1 MMRARALLLLLGLGL
16 AAAANAAA
24 PVDSL
29 QVLGVDG
36 RLKRWVYETEPWPLE
51 PGNRLADGDRVEL
64 EAGALLRL
72 RYAHFLDLAVAGPAR
87 LAVYAFD
94 VPQGEKRSTRLVL
107 RLDQGQLLIDGRF
120 QFGRCADLVLGLPE
134 ASLPLPVDAR
144 CILDVEQGRSR
155 FYLPVSPVASGL
167 ALAASLSGTALLADA
182 SARPAAVP
190 GLAPA
195 LFKALDAPV
204 RLFVIARDFDQ
215 DLGQWPRPAVLGPLL
230 AERLGR
236 IPGVELV
243 DGSGSTAYAYEA
255 NNALKTGDDLWLKE
269 LGRRLGARW
278 VLAGNDVSLTP
289 PQEGA
294 PSRRAVIGQAEV
306 RLLEVEAGAGGQE
319 LVSEAANTR
328 VARAGRAL
336 ELASRQ
342 AQEAAA
348 DQVAGYLDWSLRQL
362 LAGQAHAPGV
372 LKLVMENATPEAVQ
386 ALRSR
391 LSAMDSVTRFFRRSY
406 AQKTIS
412 FDLLLRQDEAALDAQ
427 WAALA
432 SGGWRFKALES
443 GPGLRRYKAL
453 PPR

>member
-1 MMRARALLLLLGLGL
+1 MKPLLALLLGLTAL
-16 AAAANAAA
+16 AAAAPA

-29 QVLGVDG
+29 QVQAVDG
-36 RLKRWVYETEPWPLE
+36 RLKRWVLETEPWPLE

-64 EAGALLRL
+64 EPGALLKL
-72 RYAHFLDLAVAGPAR
+72 RYSHYLDLALAGPAR
-87 LAVYAFD
+87 LAVYSIV
-94 VPQGEKRSTRLVL
+94 VPQGEKEGRRLVL
-107 RLDQGQLLIDGRF
+107 RLSQGQLLVDGRF
-120 QFGRCADLVLGLPE
+120 QFGRAADLVLALPDG
-134 ASLPLPVDAR
+134 SFPLPADAR
-144 CILDVEQGRSR
+144 CLVSVDAQGRSQG
-155 FYLPVSPVASGL
+155 YLPVSPAAAGL
-167 ALAASLSGTALLADA
+167 AVPASLSG
-182 SARPAAVP
+182 SAWVAQAGAKPAAVP

-195 LFKALDAPV
+195 LFKCLDDPV
-204 RLFVIARDFDQ
+204 RLFIIARDYDQ
-215 DLGQWPRPAVLGPLL
+215 DLGQWPRPAILGPLL
-230 AERLGR
+230 AERLAR
-236 IPGVELV
+236 VPGLAVL

-289 PQEGA
+289 PQEGS
-294 PSRRAVIGQAEV
+294 PSRRAVIGQAEL
-306 RLLEVEAGAGGQE
+306 RLLEVEAGSGGLE

-348 DQVAGYLDWSLRQL
+348 DQVAGYLEWSLKNL
-362 LAGQAHAPGV
+362 LAGQAHAPTV
-372 LKLVMENATPEAVQ
+372 LKLVLENATPEAVQ
-386 ALRSR
+386 ALRAR
-391 LSAMDSVTRFFRRSY
+391 LSALDAVSRYFRRGY

-427 WAALA
+427 WAAA
-432 SGGWRFKALES
+432 PAAGWRFKALDS
-443 GPGLRRYKAL
+443 SPGSRRYKAL